1 MRFSSYFTRGNAG
14 HFVNIFFSL
23 VYTLFSTIGFSCF
36 SRIKKRAWSQKEK
49 GGICDLSLFSQRII
63 EEVLPEK
70 GAFSRFSL
78 PELLKFYVSSR
89 SDPIFQIALP
99 RIIRLVW
106 VIVHR

>member
-49 GGICDLSLFSQRII
+49 GGICDLALFPQRII
-63 EEVLPEK
+63 EQVVPEK

-99 RIIRLVW
+99 AQLG
-106 VIVHR
+106 